1 MTRIAVFLLV
11 VAAAVAGVK
20 SYTVNLL
27 SPAMFGSVELKPGEY
42 RVEVNEQTAVIR
54 NGKVPGECAVTVETG
69 ESKYDTTTV
78 RYDTTSGKMRIQ
90 EIRLGGTKTKL
101 VFNM

>member
-1 MTRIAVFLLV
+1 
-11 VAAAVAGVK
+11 
-20 SYTVNLL
+20 
-27 SPAMFGSVELKPGEY
+27 LKPGEY

-54 NGKVPGECAVTVETG
+54 NGKVHGECAVKVETG